1 MGAAVRLVMKSFS
14 SDSQNSDQTTHTTGI
29 NQEDLLTCYH
39 SLYTS
44 FGDQGWWPS
53 SGWFETIIGA
63 VLAQNVSWGGASQ
76 AVSSLKDAGLLDP
89 EKILQ
94 SSQEVIAPLIRSS
107 RYYNQKAERILIF
120 VRFFADRYGSDSTR
134 MNKEDT
140 GILRS
145 LLLNLKGFGPETV
158 DSILLYACEKPVF
171 VVDAY
176 TRRIGSRIGLF
187 KADASYQQMQDFFMA
202 RLNPDT
208 RLFNDYH
215 AQIVHLGNIIC
226 RTKPLCKSCPLRKMD
241 GRLQCTYDHTD
252 P

>member
-1 MGAAVRLVMKSFS
+1 MKSFS
-14 SDSQNSDQTTHTTGI
+14 SGSQNSDQTTHATGI
-29 NQEDLLTCYH
+29 TEEDLLTYYH
-39 SLYTS
+39 FLYTS

-63 VLAQNVSWGGASQ
+63 VLAQNVSWDGASQ
-76 AVSSLKDAGLLDP
+76 AVSSLKEAGLLDP

-120 VRFFADRYGSDSTR
+120 VRFFADRYGSDSVR
-134 MNKEDT
+134 MNQEET

-187 KADASYQQMQDFFMA
+187 KTDASYQQMQDFFMV
-202 RLNPDT
+202 RLNPDMT
-208 RLFNDYH
+208 LLNDYH
-215 AQIVHLGNIIC
+215 AQIVHLGNTIC
-226 RTKPLCKSCPLRKMD
+226 RTRPFCKSCPLRKMD
-241 GRLQCTYDHTD
+241 GRLQCTYDQTD